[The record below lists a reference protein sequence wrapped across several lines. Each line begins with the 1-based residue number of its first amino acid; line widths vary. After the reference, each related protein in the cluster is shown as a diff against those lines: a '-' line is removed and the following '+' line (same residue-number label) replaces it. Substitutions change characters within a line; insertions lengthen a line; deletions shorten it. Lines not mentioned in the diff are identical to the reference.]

1 VHLAPLA
8 AYVLTT
14 LLMQGGGAAPPPDA
28 RRIVLDLPRAPAA
41 EEAVWLNVRV
51 GALWRG
57 ARILVLTDD
66 GTLLGAISPFAVVPG
81 QEAGTYTIP
90 LPESAVREGRVA
102 VRLVLEGPR
111 KATRRPTES
120 EVEDVGL
127 IYVPI
132 KREPVR

>member
-1 VHLAPLA
+1 VLGASLA

-14 LLMQGGGAAPPPDA
+14 LLAQGGGAATPPNA
-28 RRIVLDLPRAPAA
+28 QRIVLDLPRAPAA

-51 GALWRG
+51 GALARG
-57 ARILVLTDD
+57 ARILVMSDD

-102 VRLVLEGPR
+102 VRLVVEGPR
-111 KATRRPTES
+111 KATRPPMES
-120 EVEDVGL
+120 EVENVGL
-127 IYVPI
+127 VYVPV